1 MAFAEALRVDPRARE
16 GDAHAVARSTC
27 TLGDS
32 RGTRAWNLHVFYLRE
47 RNIMFVSH
55 GAIVKSAPK
64 HWNGSKCPIR
74 MQVRVPDPDRRSLLR
89 AGAHIILGGL
99 LATVIPGTSPSIAKI
114 REKPTDKGEEA
125 PKIDDE
131 KELDKYVSGLKYE
144 EELYENPDPAEKEVY
159 RTPRVEREPEYKK
172 KEDEILEKE
181 SKVLKEEA
189 REAARESEVLRQEF
203 EKR

>member
-125 PKIDDE
+125 PKIDHSTQKKTAKTKWE
-131 KELDKYVSGLKYE
+131 VSWQ
-144 EELYENPDPAEKEVY
+144 
-159 RTPRVEREPEYKK
+159 
-172 KEDEILEKE
+172 
-181 SKVLKEEA
+181 S
-189 REAARESEVLRQEF
+189 
-203 EKR
+203 

>member
-1 MAFAEALRVDPRARE
+1 LFESIPEFLKSDEVFIASNEA
-16 GDAHAVARSTC
+16 
-27 TLGDS
+27 
-32 RGTRAWNLHVFYLRE
+32 
-47 RNIMFVSH
+47 
-55 GAIVKSAPK
+55 K